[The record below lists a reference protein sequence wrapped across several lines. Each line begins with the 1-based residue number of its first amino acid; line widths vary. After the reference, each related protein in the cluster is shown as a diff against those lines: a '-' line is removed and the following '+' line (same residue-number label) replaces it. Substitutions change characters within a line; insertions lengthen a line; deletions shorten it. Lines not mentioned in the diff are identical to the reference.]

1 MAFKIYWKLYGY
13 ACGVLLLLLGLYVGV
28 FMSLRYLQQSKLAP
42 IAPPIEATQKTPEI
56 TQKTPENTSPTQNLE
71 PPKTQETHQNT
82 PQDQTPPQ
90 NTPQNTEVLKPK
102 PTTSQPQVS
111 PQNQNQDQ
119 VAAPPTPTPTPEN
132 AEPSYK
138 TYYVLYSVVNVRLQP
153 STNAKV
159 VAKILHGQEVQ
170 VLEIKHGWGRIKSGW
185 VFLHLLKEK

>member
-28 FMSLRYLQQSKLAP
+28 FMGLYRLGQSKTAP
-42 IAPPIEATQKTPEI
+42 IAPPIGATQKTLEI
-56 TQKTPENTSPTQNLE
+56 TQKTP
-71 PPKTQETHQNT
+71 
-82 PQDQTPPQ
+82 QDQKPPQ

-102 PTTSQPQVS
+102 PTTSQPQAS
-111 PQNQNQDQ
+111 PQNQDQDQ
-119 VAAPPTPTPTPEN
+119 VAAPPTPAPEN
-132 AEPSYK
+132 TKPSYK

-153 STNAKV
+153 STNSKV

-170 VLEIKHGWGRIKSGW
+170 VLETKHGWGRIKSGW

>member
-28 FMSLRYLQQSKLAP
+28 FMGLYRLGQSKTAP
-42 IAPPIEATQKTPEI
+42 IAPPIGVTQKTLEI
-56 TQKTPENTSPTQNLE
+56 TQKTPENTSPTQILE
-71 PPKTQETHQNT
+71 PPKTQETPQNT
-82 PQDQTPPQ
+82 PQDQKPPQ

-102 PTTSQPQVS
+102 PTTSQPQAS
-111 PQNQNQDQ
+111 PQNQDQDQ
-119 VAAPPTPTPTPEN
+119 VAAPPTPAPEN
-132 AEPSYK
+132 TKPSYK

-153 STNAKV
+153 STNSKV

-170 VLEIKHGWGRIKSGW
+170 VLETKHGWGRIKSGW